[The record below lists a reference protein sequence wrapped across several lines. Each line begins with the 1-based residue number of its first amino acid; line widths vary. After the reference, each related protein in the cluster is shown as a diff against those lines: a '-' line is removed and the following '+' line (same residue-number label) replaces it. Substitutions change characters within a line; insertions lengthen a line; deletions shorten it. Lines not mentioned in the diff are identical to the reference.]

1 MQEQFFKA
9 IDDNSADT
17 VRRYLTTS
25 VVSSDGSSKVIDVN
39 RTQDETGLTALH
51 RAAKS
56 NAADVA
62 LVLLEA
68 GADVMGRAG
77 KNGDTPLH
85 TAARMNAVDV
95 AKLLIDWGADVNGR
109 NKNGD
114 TPLHAA
120 VKGEDK

>member
-1 MQEQFFKA
+1 MKEQFFKA
-9 IDDNSADT
+9 IDENNADT
-17 VRRYLTTS
+17 VRRFLSTS
-25 VVSSDGSSKVIDVN
+25 VVSADGSSRAIDVN
-39 RTQDETGLTALH
+39 TTQDDIGLTPLH
-51 RAAKS
+51 RAARS
-56 NAADVA
+56 NAVDAA
-62 LVLLEA
+62 LVLLES

-77 KNGDTPLH
+77 KSGDTPLH

-120 VKGEDK
+120 VKGERE

>member
-1 MQEQFFKA
+1 MKEQFFKA
-9 IDDNSADT
+9 IDENSVDT
-17 VRRYLTTS
+17 VRRFLTTS
-25 VVSSDGSSKVIDVN
+25 VVSSDGSTKMVDVN
-39 RTQDETGLTALH
+39 MTQDEWGLTPLH

-56 NAADVA
+56 NATDVA

-95 AKLLIDWGADVNGR
+95 AKILIDWGADVNGR

-120 VKGEDK
+120 VKGEEK